1 MQQGRVQLDSDWN
14 EQIDIQRH
22 LLTQGTEDVVGRCGA
37 PIHDAGF
44 ALTVDEPGILM
55 IGIGHYYVEGI
66 LCENERKCEF
76 AEQDDLPGVE
86 LPTEPGNYLFYLDVW
101 QRHITAVDDDSIR
114 EVALGGPDTAT
125 RTKTVW
131 QVKRLKL
138 DETLDENP
146 CIQDFSAWTNLT
158 SARNARLKADAPP
171 EEHSED
177 PCIVPPGAG
186 YRGLANHLYRV
197 EIHKSGKTGEATF
210 KWSRENGSIVRA
222 IEKIDDST
230 DTITIVNPGQDVLHA
245 FAPYQW
251 VEITDDL
258 HELTEQPEQLGTLV
272 RLTEVSNGVTLTFDP
287 ATAIGDAINDTNF
300 PEGYS
305 PRVRRWDQS
314 VSGEVKTDTEWIAL
328 EHGLKVCFE
337 SGDEYQSGD
346 YWLIPAR
353 AAEGK
358 IEWPKDSG
366 DKPLALPRF
375 GIMHH
380 HCPLAIFYY
389 DDSETGSWKPIKD
402 CRKIF
407 PPMTEMV
414 TLSYVGGDGQDV
426 MLGKKLPAPLEV
438 RVAIGQH
445 PIEGARV
452 RFSITEGE
460 GRLDDVP
467 SSKVV
472 TTDSRGLASCSWQL
486 DEESQ
491 SQQAEA
497 TLLDVVLLDRDG
509 NPVRDGDEEVHP
521 SIRFNANLIMTLSYV
536 GGDGQEAM
544 PGNELPAL
552 LEVRVAIGQ
561 HSIEGARVRF
571 SITEGEGR
579 LDNVPSSKVVTT
591 DSRGLASCSWQLD
604 EESQSQ
610 QAEATLLDV
619 VLLDR
624 DGNPVRDGGKEVHPS
639 IRFNANQS
647 LASHVAYDP
656 EECTYL
662 SGAKTVQAAIDE
674 LCKREEGV
682 EELGIHIEKV
692 LKGVVDEELGNYTE
706 IAVHELAEGLRICC
720 DQDVDQYTVHEKPT
734 CYVTLYMPFPFNFA
748 DRELW
753 GDQVLGFQPLILAAD
768 ANSDGAVIYWNP
780 TDATKSWLEK
790 DYLLERM
797 KELGHGDRVLASLTL
812 KGNFIWADKDYSL
825 YLDGEAFGV
834 EWFWLAREA
843 GVEYIEYNVSKE
855 KDLIVENGL
864 CKYGT
869 KKKNCEDQNDISGGR
884 YYAKVG
890 ARVAVNG
897 NPRILSK
904 LILEQTA
911 NERQT
916 LALGGIWV
924 LGGGYSLVAQQ
935 IDLEGD
941 KVWLSLQRNGKEL
954 DSAVVELGGVY
965 TRVAKRI
972 AGETDVPMFV
982 TYVDAI
988 FRGTETNMVRLCHTW
1003 LISDDVETI

>member
-1 MQQGRVQLDSDWN
+1 MKGDFTRSTFDPEKHYSSVRMQQGRVQLDSDWN

-138 DETLDENP
+138 GETLDENP
-146 CIQDFSAWTNLT
+146 CIQDFSAWNNLT
-158 SARNARLKADAPP
+158 SARNAHLKADAPP
-171 EEHSED
+171 EEPSED

-197 EIHKSGKTGEATF
+197 EIHKSGKTGDATF

-222 IEKIDDST
+222 IEKIDDGT
-230 DTITIVNPGQDVLHA
+230 DAITIINPGQDVLHA

-314 VSGEVKTDTEWIAL
+314 VSGEVKTGTEWIAL

-358 IEWPKDSG
+358 IEWPKDSS
-366 DKPLALPRF
+366 DEPLALPRF

-389 DDSETGSWKPIKD
+389 DDGETGGWKPIKD
-402 CRKIF
+402 CRNIF

-414 TLSYVGGDGQDV
+414 TLSYVSGDGQEA
-426 MLGKKLPAPLEV
+426 MPGKGLPAPLEV
-438 RVAIGQH
+438 RVSIGEH
-445 PIEGARV
+445 SIDGARV
-452 RFSITEGE
+452 RFSIAEGT
-460 GRLDDVP
+460 GRLDDGP

-472 TTDSRGLASCSWQL
+472 TTDSRGLASCSWTL
-486 DEESQ
+486 DENNQ

-497 TLLDVVLLDRDG
+497 TLPDVVLLDRNG
-509 NPVRDGDEEVHP
+509 NPVLDGGEEVHP
-521 SIRFNANLIMTLSYV
+521 SIRFNANL
-536 GGDGQEAM
+536 
-544 PGNELPAL
+544 
-552 LEVRVAIGQ
+552 
-561 HSIEGARVRF
+561 
-571 SITEGEGR
+571 
-579 LDNVPSSKVVTT
+579 
-591 DSRGLASCSWQLD
+591 
-604 EESQSQ
+604 
-610 QAEATLLDV
+610 
-619 VLLDR
+619 
-624 DGNPVRDGGKEVHPS
+624 
-639 IRFNANQS
+639 S
-647 LASHVAYDP
+647 LASHVAYDS

-662 SGAKTVQAAIDE
+662 QESGAETVQAAIDE
-674 LCKREEGV
+674 LCNRKEE
-682 EELGIHIEKV
+682 EPGIHIDKV
-692 LKGVVDEELGNYTE
+692 LKAGVDGVLGNYTE
-706 IAVHELAEGLRICC
+706 ISVAELVQGLCIVC
-720 DQDVDQYTVHEKPT
+720 DRKVDLGTVSGKPT
-734 CYVTLYMPFPFNFA
+734 CYVTLYMPYPFNSA
-748 DRELW
+748 DREMW
-753 GDQVLGFQPLILAAD
+753 DQLIGYQPLILAAD
-768 ANSDGAVIYWNP
+768 VSSDDKGINWNL
-780 TDATKSWLEK
+780 TDATSLWLWERLFQRM
-790 DYLLERM
+790 DDLEY
-797 KELGHGDRVLASLTL
+797 GDRILACLTL
-812 KGNFIWADKDYSL
+812 KGNFIWADEDHSL

-834 EWFWLAREA
+834 EEGHTDSNLDLPSGNGRRGGDFKMWFWL
-843 GVEYIEYNVSKE
+843 VEKPGTVRYIEYNVSKE
-855 KDLIVENGL
+855 KNLIVVNGL
-864 CKYGT
+864 RADGT
-869 KKKNCEDQNDISGGR
+869 KNGDTQNGISGGR

-897 NPRILSK
+897 NPKKLTE
-904 LILEQTA
+904 LILEQTVDD
-911 NERQT
+911 RQT
-916 LALGGIWV
+916 LATGEVWD
-924 LGGGYSLVAQQ
+924 LGGGYSLVAGR
-935 IDLEGD
+935 IDPDGN
-941 KVWLSLQRNGKEL
+941 KVQLALQRDGAEI
-954 DSAVVELGGVY
+954 DSADESGGVY
-965 TRVAKRI
+965 ARIAMRI

-988 FRGTETNMVRLCHTW
+988 FRGTNANMVRLCYTW
-1003 LISDDVETI
+1003 LVSDDVEIVE

>member
-1 MQQGRVQLDSDWN
+1 MKGDFTRSTFDHEKHYSSVRMQQGRVQLDSDWN

-76 AEQDDLPGVE
+76 TDQEDLPGVE
-86 LPTEPGNYLFYLDVW
+86 LPTEKGNYILYLDVW

-131 QVKRLKL
+131 QVKWLKL

-146 CIQDFSAWTNLT
+146 CIRDFSAWTNLT

-197 EIHKSGKTGEATF
+197 EIHKSGKIGDATF

-272 RLTEVSNGVTLTFDP
+272 RLTEVSNGVVLTFDP

-314 VSGEVKTDTEWIAL
+314 VSGEVKTGTKWIAL

-337 SGDEYQSGD
+337 SGNEYQSGD

-353 AAEGK
+353 AAEGT
-358 IEWPKDSG
+358 IEWPKDSS

-380 HCPLAIFYY
+380 RCPLAIFYY
-389 DDSETGSWKPIKD
+389 DDGETGGWKPIKD
-402 CRKIF
+402 CRNIF

-452 RFSITEGE
+452 RFSITEGA

-472 TTDSRGLASCSWQL
+472 TTDSCGLASCSWTL
-486 DEESQ
+486 DEKNQ

-509 NPVRDGDEEVHP
+509 NPV
-521 SIRFNANLIMTLSYV
+521 L
-536 GGDGQEAM
+536 
-544 PGNELPAL
+544 
-552 LEVRVAIGQ
+552 
-561 HSIEGARVRF
+561 
-571 SITEGEGR
+571 
-579 LDNVPSSKVVTT
+579 
-591 DSRGLASCSWQLD
+591 
-604 EESQSQ
+604 
-610 QAEATLLDV
+610 
-619 VLLDR
+619 
-624 DGNPVRDGGKEVHPS
+624 DGGKEVHPS
-639 IRFNANQS
+639 IRFNANLS
-647 LASHVAYDP
+647 IASHVAYDP
-656 EECTYL
+656 GECTYL
-662 SGAKTVQAAIDE
+662 HDHEAETVQAAIDE
-674 LCKREEGV
+674 LCNRKEGEEP
-682 EELGIHIEKV
+682 GIHITKV
-692 LKGVVDEELGNYTE
+692 LKGGVDEVLGNYTDL
-706 IAVHELAEGLRICC
+706 AVHELAEGLRIVC
-720 DQDVDQYTVHEKPT
+720 DKEVDPDTIKGKPT
-734 CYVTLYMPFPFNFA
+734 CYVTLYMPFPLNSA

-768 ANSDGAVIYWNP
+768 ANSDDAVIYWNP
-780 TDATKSWLEK
+780 TDATKSWLEQSR
-790 DYLLERM
+790 LLEM
-797 KELGHGDRVLASLTL
+797 MEEMEYGDRVLASLTL
-812 KGNFIWADKDYSL
+812 KGNFIWADKDHSL

-834 EWFWLAREA
+834 KEDPDSSNPDLPSGDGRRGGDFEMWFWLVESA
-843 GVEYIEYNVSKE
+843 GVVVYVEYNVSKE
-855 KDLIVENGL
+855 KDLIVVNGL
-864 CKYGT
+864 CADG
-869 KKKNCEDQNDISGGR
+869 KKNCETQNDISGGR
-884 YYAKVG
+884 YYAKIG
-890 ARVAVNG
+890 AHVAVNG
-897 NPRILSK
+897 NPKILSE
-904 LILEQTA
+904 LILEQTVG
-911 NERQT
+911 EVQT
-916 LALGGIWV
+916 LATDETWELGR
-924 LGGGYSLVAQQ
+924 GYSLVAQQ

-972 AGETDVPMFV
+972 AGETDVIMFV
-982 TYVDAI
+982 TYVDTI

-1003 LISDDVETI
+1003 LISDNVETVG

>member
-1 MQQGRVQLDSDWN
+1 MKGDFTRSTFDPEKHYSSVRMQQGRVQLDSDWN

-22 LLTQGTEDVVGRCGA
+22 LLKQRTEDVVGQCGA

-44 ALTVDEPGILM
+44 ALTADEDGILM
-55 IGIGHYYVEGI
+55 IGRGHYYVEGI

-76 AEQDDLPGVE
+76 TDQDDLPGVE
-86 LPTEPGNYLFYLDVW
+86 LPTETGNYLLYLDVW
-101 QRHITAVDDDSIR
+101 QRHITAVDDASIR

-131 QVKRLKL
+131 QVKWLEL
-138 DETLDENP
+138 DEALDENP

-300 PEGYS
+300 PEEHS

-314 VSGEVKTDTEWIAL
+314 VSGEEKIGTEWIPL

-337 SGDEYQSGD
+337 SGNEYRSGD

-358 IEWPKDSG
+358 IEWPKDSS

-389 DDSETGSWKPIKD
+389 DDNETGGWKPIKD
-402 CRKIF
+402 CRNIF

-414 TLSYVGGDGQDV
+414 TLSYVSGDGQEA
-426 MLGKKLPAPLEV
+426 MPGKGLPAPLEV
-438 RVAIGQH
+438 KVSIGEH
-445 PIEGARV
+445 PIKDARV
-452 RFSITEGE
+452 RFTITGGDGSLQHE
-460 GRLDDVP
+460 
-467 SSKVV
+467 VV
-472 TTDSRGLASCSWQL
+472 TTDSRGLAGYRWTL
-486 DEESQ
+486 DEKNQ

-509 NPVRDGDEEVHP
+509 NPV
-521 SIRFNANLIMTLSYV
+521 L
-536 GGDGQEAM
+536 
-544 PGNELPAL
+544 
-552 LEVRVAIGQ
+552 
-561 HSIEGARVRF
+561 
-571 SITEGEGR
+571 
-579 LDNVPSSKVVTT
+579 
-591 DSRGLASCSWQLD
+591 
-604 EESQSQ
+604 
-610 QAEATLLDV
+610 
-619 VLLDR
+619 
-624 DGNPVRDGGKEVHPS
+624 DGGEEVHPS

-656 EECTYL
+656 AACTYL
-662 SGAKTVQAAIDE
+662 QESGAETVQAAIDE
-674 LCKREEGV
+674 LCNRKEP
-682 EELGIHIEKV
+682 GIHIDKV
-692 LKGVVDEELGNYTE
+692 LKAGGGEVLGNYTE
-706 IAVHELAEGLRICC
+706 VAVQELAEGLHIVC
-720 DQDVDQYTVHEKPT
+720 DQGVDHDTIEGKPT
-734 CYVTLYMPFPFNFA
+734 CYVTLYMPFPFNSA
-748 DRELW
+748 DRAMW
-753 GDQVLGFQPLILAAD
+753 GKEVLGFQPLILAAD
-768 ANSDGAVIYWNP
+768 AKSDDAVIYWNP
-780 TDATKSWLEK
+780 TDATGSWLTSRLIGMMRE
-790 DYLLERM
+790 M
-797 KELGHGDRVLASLTL
+797 GCGDRVLASLTL
-812 KGNFIWADKDYSL
+812 KGNFIWADKDHSR
-825 YLDGEAFGV
+825 YLDGEAFGA
-834 EWFWLAREA
+834 EEDTTESNLYLPSGNGRRGGDFEMWFWLVREA
-843 GVEYIEYNVSKE
+843 GTVEYIEYTVSKE
-855 KDLIVENGL
+855 KDLIVVNGL
-864 CKYGT
+864 CADG
-869 KKKNCEDQNDISGGR
+869 KKNCEDQNGIYGGR

-890 ARVAVNG
+890 AHVAVNG
-897 NPRILSK
+897 NPKILSK
-904 LILEQTA
+904 LILEQTVDDGK
-911 NERQT
+911 T
-916 LALGGIWV
+916 LATGEAWD

-935 IDLEGD
+935 IDLDGD
-941 KVWLSLQRNGKEL
+941 KVWLSLQRNGAEL
-954 DSAVVELGGVY
+954 DNAVVESGGVY
-965 TRVAKRI
+965 TRVAESI
-972 AGETDVPMFV
+972 ADETNVPTFV
-982 TYVDAI
+982 TYVDAM
-988 FRGTETNMVRLCHTW
+988 FRGTESNMVQLCYTW
-1003 LISDDVETI
+1003 LISDDVETIE